1 MGKAVATDTLAEYK
15 KAFNLF
21 DKDGSGSIDSD
32 ELITVMKSL
41 GVEATEEEVETML
54 ETADADG
61 SGEFSMIYTAA
72 LLLSAACSAPERV
85 VVSGTTSTQSK
96 TSCCGPE

>member
-1 MGKAVATDTLAEYK
+1 MPSALHCRSPFVQRQQCCACDWIGFAEAVGKAVATDTLAEYK

-61 SGEFSMIYTAA
+61 SGEFSMI
-72 LLLSAACSAPERV
+72 
-85 VVSGTTSTQSK
+85 
-96 TSCCGPE
+96 